1 MHEPHEQRRQLH
13 ARRRELMRLRWE
25 RSPRRLQRQIFWS
38 FGFAILITM
47 VSVGFVNM
55 FLWSAGAH
63 WPVFRL
69 FAFFCAGNV
78 LWMFSGALARRLAQ
92 PLQELTGVVKEFGS
106 GKLDRRAQPPRH
118 SSREVVEL
126 VGTFNDMAGR
136 VETLVQE
143 QRELLGTVSHELRTP
158 LARLRVLLAIM
169 QDQSAGD
176 PALIAKFE
184 REILEMD
191 ALVGELLAEARI
203 SAGALT
209 LRALDLGDVVR
220 ECAERLG
227 VTLAEPMPSVRVQ
240 ADATLLS
247 RAMTLLLDNAHKH
260 GGHSIRVRS
269 EAEGAFLRVF
279 VEDDGPGFEADDLP
293 KLFAAFTRG
302 SGKEADEKRGV
313 GLGLYLVRRIAEA
326 HGGSAFAE
334 NLPSGGARVGCVL
347 PRAMAA

>member
-1 MHEPHEQRRQLH
+1 
-13 ARRRELMRLRWE
+13 
-25 RSPRRLQRQIFWS
+25 
-38 FGFAILITM
+38 
-47 VSVGFVNM
+47 
-55 FLWSAGAH
+55 
-63 WPVFRL
+63 
-69 FAFFCAGNV
+69 
-78 LWMFSGALARRLAQ
+78 
-92 PLQELTGVVKEFGS
+92 
-106 GKLDRRAQPPRH
+106 
-118 SSREVVEL
+118 
-126 VGTFNDMAGR
+126 
-136 VETLVQE
+136 
-143 QRELLGTVSHELRTP
+143 
-158 LARLRVLLAIM
+158 
-169 QDQSAGD
+169 
-176 PALIAKFE
+176 
-184 REILEMD
+184 
-191 ALVGELLAEARI
+191 
-203 SAGALT
+203 LT

-227 VTLAEPMPSVRVQ
+227 VTLAEPLPSVRVQ